1 MIRVAIADDIKRI
14 SEALKNK
21 IELSPDFTVKF
32 IKENGKELIKEVE
45 RNHAID
51 VILMDIDMPMMNG
64 IEATEYLV
72 KRYPHIK
79 IIICSVYDD
88 EDSILDSII
97 AGATGYLLKEEK
109 PETIHKAIYQAMEG
123 GSPLNPAIARK
134 TLKMLARNENRVVK
148 KIDYG
153 LTNREK
159 EILQLLSNGLS
170 YEQIAI
176 NLFVSKGTIR
186 KHIENLYRKLQ
197 VNNKV
202 DAINK
207 LPKIEE

>member
-1 MIRVAIADDIKRI
+1 MIKVAIVDDIKRI
-14 SEALKNK
+14 AETLKSK
-21 IELSPDFTVKF
+21 IELSPDFKVKF
-32 IKENGKELIKEVE
+32 IKENGKSLLDELNK
-45 RNHAID
+45 NHAID
-51 VILMDIDMPMMNG
+51 VILMDIDMPIMNG
-64 IEATEYLV
+64 IEATEYIS
-72 KRYPHIK
+72 KNYPNIK

-109 PETIHKAIYQAMEG
+109 PEVIHKSIYQAIEG

-134 TLKMLARNENRVVK
+134 TLKLIARGEAK
-148 KIDYG
+148 KSSTVDYG
-153 LTNREK
+153 LTKREK
-159 EILQLLSNGLS
+159 EILQLLANGLS

-176 NLFVSKGTIR
+176 NLFVSKGTVR

-207 LPKIEE
+207 LGNIK

>member
-14 SEALKNK
+14 AEALQSK
-21 IELSPDFTVKF
+21 IELSPDFDVKF
-32 IKENGKELIKEVE
+32 IANNGKEMVKSIEK
-45 RNHAID
+45 NHAID
-51 VILMDIDMPMMNG
+51 VILMDIDMPEMNG
-64 IEATEYLV
+64 IDATEYISNHF
-72 KRYPHIK
+72 PNIK
-79 IIICSVYDD
+79 IIMCSVYDD

-109 PETIHKAIYQAMEG
+109 PEVIHSAIYQAMEG
-123 GSPLNPAIARK
+123 GSPLNPSIARK
-134 TLKMLARNENRVVK
+134 TLKLISRIESRKQPSV
-148 KIDYG
+148 DYG
-153 LTNREK
+153 LTKREK
-159 EILQLLSNGLS
+159 EILQLLANGLS

-176 NLFVSKGTIR
+176 NLFVSKGTVR

-207 LPKIEE
+207 LGSIE

>member
-1 MIRVAIADDIKRI
+1 MIKVAIVDDIKRI
-14 SEALKNK
+14 AETLKSK
-21 IELSPDFTVKF
+21 IELSPDFKVKF
-32 IKENGKELIKEVE
+32 IKENGKSLLDELKK
-45 RNHAID
+45 NHAID
-51 VILMDIDMPMMNG
+51 VILMDIDMPIMNG
-64 IEATEYLV
+64 IEATEYIS
-72 KRYPHIK
+72 KNYPNIK
-79 IIICSVYDD
+79 VIICSVYDD

-109 PETIHKAIYQAMEG
+109 PEVIHKSIYQAIEG

-134 TLKMLARNENRVVK
+134 TLKLIARGEAK
-148 KIDYG
+148 KSSTIDYG
-153 LTNREK
+153 LTKREK
-159 EILQLLSNGLS
+159 EILQLLANGLS

-176 NLFVSKGTIR
+176 NLFVSKGTVR

-207 LPKIEE
+207 LGDIK

>member
-1 MIRVAIADDIKRI
+1 MIKIAIADDIKRI
-14 SEALKNK
+14 AETLKNK
-21 IELSPDFTVKF
+21 IELSPDFKVKF
-32 IKENGKELIKEVE
+32 IKENGKALIDELNK
-45 RNHAID
+45 NHAID
-51 VILMDIDMPMMNG
+51 VILMDIDMPVMNG
-64 IEATEYLV
+64 IEATEFIS
-72 KRYPHIK
+72 KRYPDIK

-109 PETIHKAIYQAMEG
+109 PEMIHKSIYQAMEG

-134 TLKMLARNENRVVK
+134 TLNFIAKGETK
-148 KIDYG
+148 KNKTIDYG
-153 LTNREK
+153 LTKREK
-159 EILQLLSNGLS
+159 EILQLLANGLS

-176 NLFVSKGTIR
+176 NLFVSKGTVR

-197 VNNKV
+197 VNNKI

-207 LPKIEE
+207 LGNVE

>member
-1 MIRVAIADDIKRI
+1 MIKVAIVDDIKRI
-14 SEALKNK
+14 AETLKSK
-21 IELSPDFTVKF
+21 IELSPDFKVKF
-32 IKENGKELIKEVE
+32 IKENGKSLLDELKK
-45 RNHAID
+45 NHAID
-51 VILMDIDMPMMNG
+51 VILMDIDMPIMNG
-64 IEATEYLV
+64 IEATEYIS
-72 KRYPHIK
+72 KNYPNIK
-79 IIICSVYDD
+79 VIICSVYDD

-109 PETIHKAIYQAMEG
+109 PEVIHKSIYQAIEG

-134 TLKMLARNENRVVK
+134 TLKLIARGEPK
-148 KIDYG
+148 KSSTIDYG
-153 LTNREK
+153 LTKREK
-159 EILQLLSNGLS
+159 EILQLLANGLS

-176 NLFVSKGTIR
+176 NLFVSKGTVR

-207 LPKIEE
+207 LGDIK

>member
-1 MIRVAIADDIKRI
+1 MIRVAIADDINRI
-14 SEALKNK
+14 AETLKEK
-21 IELSPDFTVKF
+21 IELSPDFEVKF
-32 IKENGKELIKEVE
+32 IAQNGKELVQEITK
-45 RNHAID
+45 NNAID
-51 VILMDIDMPMMNG
+51 VILMDIDMPVMNG
-64 IEATEYLV
+64 IEAT
-72 KRYPHIK
+72 KK
-79 IIICSVYDD
+79 ITKLFPSINIIMCSVYDD

-109 PETIHKAIYQAMEG
+109 PEIIHKAIYQAFEG
-123 GSPLNPAIARK
+123 GSPLNPSIARK
-134 TLKMLARNENRVVK
+134 TLKLIAKGESNVKK

-153 LTNREK
+153 LTKRER
-159 EILQLLSNGLS
+159 EILELLSTGLS

-176 NLFVSKGTIR
+176 NLFVSKGTVR

-207 LPKIEE
+207 LGEIE

>member
-14 SEALKNK
+14 AESLQTK
-21 IELSPDFTVKF
+21 IELSPDFEIKF
-32 IKENGKELIKEVE
+32 WANNGKELLKELAK
-45 RNHAID
+45 NHAID
-51 VILMDIDMPMMNG
+51 VIFMDIDMPIMNG
-64 IEATEYLV
+64 IQATEEVAKL
-72 KRYPHIK
+72 YPNIK
-79 IIICSVYDD
+79 IIMCSVYDD

-97 AGATGYLLKEEK
+97 AGATGYLLKEER
-109 PETIHKAIYQAMEG
+109 PEMIHKAIYQSIEG

-134 TLKMLARNENRVVK
+134 TLKFIARGEGVKVK
-148 KIDYG
+148 KVDYG
-153 LTNREK
+153 LTKREK
-159 EILQLLSNGLS
+159 EILQLLANGLS

-176 NLFVSKGTIR
+176 GLFVSKGTVR

-207 LPKIEE
+207 LGNVE

>member
-14 SEALKNK
+14 AEALKSK
-21 IELSPDFTVKF
+21 IELSPDFQVKF
-32 IKENGKELIKEVE
+32 IANTGKEMIKTLEK
-45 RNHAID
+45 NHAID
-51 VILMDIDMPMMNG
+51 VILMDIDMPEMNG
-64 IEATEYLV
+64 IEATEYV
-72 KRYPHIK
+72 SNNFPNIRVIM
-79 IIICSVYDD
+79 CSVYDD

-109 PETIHKAIYQAMEG
+109 PEVIHSAIYQAMEG
-123 GSPLNPAIARK
+123 GSPLNPSIARK
-134 TLKMLARNENRVVK
+134 TLKLISRIESRK
-148 KIDYG
+148 KSTVDYG
-153 LTNREK
+153 LTSREK

-176 NLFVSKGTIR
+176 NLFVSKGTVR

-207 LPKIEE
+207 LDNID